1 MRKGEKVRNQM
12 GCNREEG
19 KHINARVGDSR
30 GRE

>member
-19 KHINARVGDSR
+19 KHTNARVGDSR